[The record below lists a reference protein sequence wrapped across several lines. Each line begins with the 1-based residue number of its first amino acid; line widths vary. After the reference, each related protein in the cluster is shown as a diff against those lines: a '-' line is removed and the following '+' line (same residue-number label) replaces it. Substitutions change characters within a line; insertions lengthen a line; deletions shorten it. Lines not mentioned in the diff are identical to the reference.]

1 MEVAGHHLREDQL
14 RLLRTI
20 FSKGAEDASRAMSK
34 WLRGGVHLS
43 VDEVVQVPFHEAS
56 GLFENP
62 DELISACVMDL
73 RGRMTGKLVLAFD
86 DASGL
91 ALADILMDQPAGS
104 AQVWTEIEQ
113 SAARETTNIL
123 GCAYLNSL
131 VGHLPT
137 FGEESELIPS
147 PPELRRDFA
156 GCLLE
161 ALVIDQLMVSDQLLL
176 VRTGFERNGMKL
188 HWQLILLPDLES
200 FERIVDSLL

>member
-1 MEVAGHHLREDQL
+1 MEFAGHRLREDQL
-14 RLLRTI
+14 RLLTTI

-43 VDEVVQVPFHEAS
+43 VDDVKQIPFHEVA
-56 GLFENP
+56 GMIDHP
-62 DELISACVMDL
+62 DELLSACVMDL

-86 DASGL
+86 DPSGL
-91 ALADILMDQPAGS
+91 ALADILMDQPTGTAK
-104 AQVWTEIEQ
+104 QWTELEK

-131 VGHLPT
+131 VGHLPA

-147 PPELRRDFA
+147 PPELHRDYAASLFES
-156 GCLLE
+156 LL
-161 ALVIDQLMVSDQLLL
+161 IDQLMVSDQVLLI
-176 VRTGFERNGMKL
+176 RTGFERNGMKL